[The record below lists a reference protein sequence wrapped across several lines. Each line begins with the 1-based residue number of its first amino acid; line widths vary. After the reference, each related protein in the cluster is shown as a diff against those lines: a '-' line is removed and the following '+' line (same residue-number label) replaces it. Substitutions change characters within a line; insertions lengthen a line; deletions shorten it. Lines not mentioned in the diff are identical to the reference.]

1 MSDPQNQNDAMEALD
16 LIEDINTL
24 QKDANRDTI
33 IPVVGD

>member
-1 MSDPQNQNDAMEALD
+1 MSDPKDQNDATEALD